1 MKAHERIS
9 PGKKSQP
16 LAYLPLKWPLF
27 GTLGGP
33 CLGTLPLLVCYTLCT
48 TSKAVNHLPTWYHLT
63 LHDAWF
69 LLDDLIPPYFWRL
82 AVFTS
87 WPGFQRGKHIPH
99 IPDFL
104 QKDTNTPHTLML
116 LFTHLNKVHGDS
128 IPMHFGLKISPVLH
142 VLINLPFGDRNAH
155 VFLTRGYSRH
165 YVAV

>member
-48 TSKAVNHLPTWYHLT
+48 TSKAVNHLPTWYYLT

-69 LLDDLIPPYFWRL
+69 LLDDLIPPYFGDLQSSHNGPASSGVNTSHISRL
-82 AVFTS
+82 STE
-87 WPGFQRGKHIPH
+87 RHKH
-99 IPDFL
+99 
-104 QKDTNTPHTLML
+104 T
-116 LFTHLNKVHGDS
+116 THLWCVCLHSWTRFWKKNTYHSVKIHGDS
-128 IPMHFGLKISPVLH
+128 RSHGLWSENKPCT
-142 VLINLPFGDRNAH
+142 N
-155 VFLTRGYSRH
+155 
-165 YVAV
+165 

>member
-48 TSKAVNHLPTWYHLT
+48 TSKAVNHLPTWYYLT

-69 LLDDLIPPYFWRL
+69 LLDDLIPPYFGDL
-82 AVFTS
+82 QSSHNGPASSGVN
-87 WPGFQRGKHIPH
+87 IPH
-99 IPDFL
+99 IPTFYRKT
-104 QKDTNTPHTLML
+104 QTHHTPLMC
-116 LFTHLNKVHGDS
+116 LFAQLNKVLKKKH
-128 IPMHFGLKISPVLH
+128 IPLRKNTWRF
-142 VLINLPFGDRNAH
+142 PFPWTL
-155 VFLTRGYSRH
+155 VWK
-165 YVAV
+165 